1 MCHSASESCRSDF
14 AVCQQEQRCSY
25 IRRGCRGALGGAWGP
40 FHSPPQLENPQDL
53 SFGGSIPS
61 WGLWKRRVLPLQ
73 AKPELKVSQE
83 RRCWRLSRD
92 FGPGC
97 AQPCAGL
104 QNEPCRA
111 LLVQLFGCSGSWCC
125 LDSVSQALLH
135 EHPAARRAGRVPRS
149 F

>member
-1 MCHSASESCRSDF
+1 MFLH
-14 AVCQQEQRCSY
+14 QEGLQGSPGRCMGPLPQSPT
-25 IRRGCRGALGGAWGP
+25 IRKPPRPLLWRVHPQLGAL
-40 FHSPPQLENPQDL
+40 EKK
-53 SFGGSIPS
+53 SFASAG
-61 WGLWKRRVLPLQ
+61 KART
-73 AKPELKVSQE
+73 LKVSQE

-111 LLVQLFGCSGSWCC
+111 LLVQLFGCSDSWCC